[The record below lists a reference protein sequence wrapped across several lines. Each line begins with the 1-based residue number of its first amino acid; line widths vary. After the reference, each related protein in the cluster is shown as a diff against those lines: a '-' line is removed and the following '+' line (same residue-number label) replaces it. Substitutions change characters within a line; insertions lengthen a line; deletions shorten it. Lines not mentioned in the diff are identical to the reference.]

1 MKRDAQYLALCAG
14 IILLIAAVISLLAE
28 GGARQ
33 AVWISASLALVVQ
46 VITFTV
52 ARLMPP
58 ERLMVGWGLGALLRL
73 VFLVLYGVVVAQL
86 WRSTVA
92 PALLSFVAFLFVT
105 TLVEPVF
112 LKR

>member
-1 MKRDAQYLALCAG
+1 MKRAAQYVGVCVA
-14 IILLIAAVISLLAE
+14 IILLLAAPLTVLTE

-46 VITFTV
+46 VVTFTV

-73 VFLVLYGVVVAQL
+73 VLLVVYGVMVAQL
-86 WRSTVA
+86 SRQTIA